1 MKKRNILF
9 LFITLPFLIA
19 SCQQKYGDLEDG
31 VYAEFETN
39 RGTFVAKLYH
49 EATPLT
55 VANFVS
61 LAEGTNGS
69 VESTFTGKRYYDG
82 LTFHRVIKDFMIQG
96 GDPSGNGTGGPGYTF
111 PDEFVDTL
119 QFTGKG
125 QLAMANAGPGTN
137 GSQFF
142 ITLRETPHLNNRHT
156 IFGEI
161 VKGQEVV
168 DSIGVTE
175 TDGSDKPLDAVII
188 EKVNIIKKGNAK
200 VPYFTDEMQRLENE
214 KKEREEKISQIA
226 ATKAAELKKLEA
238 EADSLD
244 SGVKIHIIRD
254 DAQESPAASEQVLVN
269 YAGYLTNGRLFDT
282 NRLDVAEMYFNVDDM
297 RKASGGYAPMPVE
310 YSMNAPLIPGF
321 KEGMLQMNKG
331 DKATIFIPSH
341 LAYGQRGVPGVIPPD
356 APLVFEL
363 ELVK

>member
-1 MKKRNILF
+1 MKKLNILF
-9 LFITLPFLIA
+9 LFITLPLLIA
-19 SCQQKYGDLEDG
+19 SCQSKHGDLPDG

-39 RGTFVAKLYH
+39 HGDFVAKLYH

-82 LTFHRVIKDFMIQG
+82 LTFHRIISDFMIQG
-96 GDPSGNGTGGPGYTF
+96 GDPAGNGTGGPGYTF

-125 QLAMANAGPGTN
+125 QLAMANAGPATN

-161 VKGQEVV
+161 VKGQEVI
-168 DSIGVTE
+168 DALGVIE
-175 TDGSDKPLDAVII
+175 TDDSDKPLNDVII
-188 EKVNIIKKGNAK
+188 EKVNIIKKGNVK
-200 VPYFTDEMQRLENE
+200 VPYFTDEMKRLENE
-214 KKEREEKISQIA
+214 RKEREEKIEEIA
-226 ATKAAELKKLEA
+226 LRKSEELKKLET
-238 EADSLD
+238 EADSLA
-244 SGVKIHIIRD
+244 SGVKIHIVRD
-254 DAQESPAASEQVLVN
+254 SDEIKPAPSEQVRVN

-282 NRLDVAEMYFNVDDM
+282 NRLDVAEMYLTVDDM
-297 RKASGGYAPMPVE
+297 RKAGGGYSPMPVE
-310 YSMNAPLIPGF
+310 YSMNAGLIPGF